1 MWIECPHC
9 HIKVLPNE
17 RNICP
22 SCLKNVLDL
31 SGTNPSLTTIVLT
44 EKTIYPDK
52 CLNCCQSTTRKIEV
66 GEKLDPMAWHPED
79 ISLWIRGTRGGLYK
93 SDISPSVI
101 VSMPQCKKYAKSGK
115 PKIIHIEFEK
125 QELTILVHREFKRIV
140 EEIQEK

>member
-1 MWIECPHC
+1 
-9 HIKVLPNE
+9 VLPNE

-101 VSMPQCKKYAKSGK
+101 ISMPQCKKCAKSGK
-115 PKIIHIEFEK
+115 PKIIHIDFEK